1 MLQFPDFFTY
11 KRKNI
16 EENKKIKTSD
26 INKKCED
33 LIENFSNCLGTNYNI
48 TNCEGILAKYIKICH

>member
-11 KRKNI
+11 KKNT
-16 EENKKIKTSD
+16 EKSKKIKNTD

-33 LIENFSNCLGTNYNI
+33 LIENFSNCLGTHYNI
-48 TNCEGILAKYIKICH
+48 TNCEIILTKYIKICH